1 MDGDRKRS
9 IRHQL
14 NRVVL
19 VATFLA
25 LTLAGIAMVIFD
37 LRSYQET
44 WEKDLQTQA
53 DLLGLATA
61 PALSFNDPKTAREN
75 LALLKARPNIGAAG
89 ILTPDGRVF
98 ASYGEDAEGPPKIGA
113 DGVRVIGQDLVAVKH
128 IYNEGEHLGT
138 VYLRAHHERLAR
150 LQQYL
155 TVLCLVIAGSLAL
168 ALLVSNRLLALVTRP
183 LLQVSQVARRITATR
198 DYDLRASRTSN
209 DEVGE
214 VVDAFND
221 MLAEL
226 ARRAQAL
233 EEVHQQ
239 TLALNADLEERV
251 RKRTEELQAANREL
265 EAFSYSASHDLRA
278 PLQTI
283 DSFSN
288 LLERSLKD
296 KLDDRS
302 RHYLHRVQI
311 NARVMSHLIDALL
324 GLAHVSRASLE
335 RSSIDLGE
343 MADAAVERCR
353 EQEPERDAVIDIA
366 PGMTTRADPALVKQV
381 MQNLVGNA
389 WKFTSRLPQA
399 RITVGRAPD
408 SDGQPAYFV
417 RDNGAGF
424 DMAYAD
430 RLFNAFQRFHTPAE
444 FPGTGVGLATV
455 HKIVTRHDGRIWAES
470 APGQGATFFF
480 TLGPQ

>member
-1 MDGDRKRS
+1 
-9 IRHQL
+9 
-14 NRVVL
+14 
-19 VATFLA
+19 
-25 LTLAGIAMVIFD
+25 
-37 LRSYQET
+37 
-44 WEKDLQTQA
+44 
-53 DLLGLATA
+53 
-61 PALSFNDPKTAREN
+61 
-75 LALLKARPNIGAAG
+75 
-89 ILTPDGRVF
+89 
-98 ASYGEDAEGPPKIGA
+98 
-113 DGVRVIGQDLVAVKH
+113 
-128 IYNEGEHLGT
+128 
-138 VYLRAHHERLAR
+138 
-150 LQQYL
+150 
-155 TVLCLVIAGSLAL
+155 
-168 ALLVSNRLLALVTRP
+168 
-183 LLQVSQVARRITATR
+183 
-198 DYDLRASRTSN
+198 
-209 DEVGE
+209 
-214 VVDAFND
+214 VDAFND

-226 ARRAQAL
+226 ARREAAL
-233 EEVHQQ
+233 EAVHQQ

-324 GLAHVSRASLE
+324 GVAHVSRASLQ

-343 MADAAVERCR
+343 MADTAVERCR
-353 EQEPERDAVIDIA
+353 EQEPDREAVIEIS
-366 PGMTTRADPALVKQV
+366 PGLTAQGDPALVKQV

-389 WKFTSRLPQA
+389 WKFTSRMPQA

-408 SDGQPAYFV
+408 ADGQPAYFV

-430 RLFNAFQRFHTPAE
+430 RLFNAFQRLHTPAE